1 MSGYTPNG
9 LLIKQIH
16 DRLEK
21 QSNNILRAKGLTMM
35 QVSVLLTL
43 QKNAGKQLSMKELE
57 KHFGVAQSTVA
68 GIVSRLEQKGLVE
81 AFGDAADRRIKLVH
95 ITQLG
100 EACCSEAACHMTET
114 EETLL
119 RDFSMEEREQLN
131 ALLTRVA
138 DNLK

>member
-1 MSGYTPNG
+1 MSEYTPNG

-21 QSNNILRAKGLTMM
+21 QSNNTLRAKGLTMM

-43 QKNAGKQLSMKELE
+43 QSNISKQLSMKELE

-81 AFGDAADRRIKLVH
+81 AFGDVADKRIKLVH
-95 ITQLG
+95 ITHLG
-100 EACCSEAACHMTET
+100 EVCCSEAACHMTET

-119 RDFSMEEREQLN
+119 RGFSIEEREQLN